1 MITHTE
7 SISFYKATGEN
18 VELHLQ
24 HLDQH
29 MDQLDKAGDQYYI
42 PDDAIHLVKLDD
54 DEVLLLDSTVMNRKL
69 LTTFIFSKTTV
80 IHFAL
85 V

>member
-7 SISFYKATGEN
+7 SMSFYKATGEN

-29 MDQLDKAGDQYYI
+29 MDQLEKAGDQYYI
-42 PDDAIHLVKLDD
+42 PDGGIHQVKLDD
-54 DEVLLLDSTVMNRKL
+54 D
-69 LTTFIFSKTTV
+69 
-80 IHFAL
+80 
-85 V
+85 

>member
-54 DEVLLLDSTVMNRKL
+54 DEVLLLDSTVMKSKATNYL
-69 LTTFIFSKTTV
+69 QIFQKRQ
-80 IHFAL
+80 
-85 V
+85 